1 MEEKGSLLCESWFPT
16 RIYYVDHPEAES
28 TNKKLIK
35 TISKWHEKDLQG
47 ISRSN
52 HGGWHS
58 RDDMHKRKEFN
69 YIRDWITHNIGLV
82 AHDMGVPTGM
92 DVVLDNMWANVN
104 PKYCYNTVHT
114 HPRGMWSGVYYVQTP
129 ENCGNI
135 KFIDPRMGNN
145 ANPVPVDKDKY
156 AEKKHS
162 WNEVRY
168 KPIEGRLII
177 FPSFL
182 LHEVE
187 QNLSDSPRVS
197 ISFNYL
203 LADKIS
209 I

>member
-1 MEEKGSLLCESWFPT
+1 MDEKGSLLCESWFPT
-16 RIYYVDHPEAES
+16 RIYYIDHPDSEEI
-28 TNKKLIK
+28 NKKLI
-35 TISKWHEKDLQG
+35 INIHNWHEKDPDG
-47 ISRSN
+47 IGRSN

-58 RDDMHKRKEFN
+58 QDSMHKRKEFN
-69 YIRDWITHNIGLV
+69 TIRDWITENVNRV
-82 AHDMGVPTGM
+82 AFDMGVPQQM
-92 DVVLDNMWANVN
+92 EVVLDNMWANVN

-129 ENCGNI
+129 EECGNI
-135 KFIDPRMGNN
+135 RFLDPRMGNM
-145 ANPVPVDKDKY
+145 ANPIPIDKETYKDKKY
-156 AEKKHS
+156 S
-162 WNEVRY
+162 WSEVKY
-168 KPIEGRLII
+168 KPVEGRLII

-187 QNLSDSPRVS
+187 QNMSDTPRIS